1 MDKNKGGIT
10 LLVSPR
16 DVKVRKRM
24 PRPGAAIASR
34 REKDSRHRTDY
45 LEQARRWG

>member
-1 MDKNKGGIT
+1 MDKNMGGIT

-24 PRPGAAIASR
+24 PRPGVAIASR
-34 REKDSRHRTDY
+34 REKNSRHRTDY